1 MRSERRQSARRED
14 PELRGRRSEP
24 RAVIGLRTTTEMLSG
39 RCEATLMNLSAAGAQ
54 LSGDALPALGKDVLV
69 TCGPIEVFGT
79 VVWVES
85 KRCGI
90 QFDEPITPGLVAELR
105 RTAAAADHS
114 TASDDEMRAA
124 EDWLNGLA
132 R

>member
-1 MRSERRQSARRED
+1 MRSERRQSARKED

-24 RAVIGLRTTTEMLSG
+24 RAVIGLRTCTEMLSG
-39 RCEATLMNLSAAGAQ
+39 RREATLMNLSAAGAQ
-54 LSGDALPALGKDVLV
+54 LTGDVLPALGKDVLV

-79 VVWVES
+79 VVWSEA

-90 QFDEPITPGLVAELR
+90 LFDEPITPKMVAELR

-114 TASDDEMRAA
+114 SVSEDEIRAA

>member
-1 MRSERRQSARRED
+1 MRSERRSSARAED
-14 PELRGRRSEP
+14 PELRGRRSTP
-24 RAVIGLRTTTEMLSG
+24 RAVIGLRTMTEMLSG
-39 RCEATLMNLSAAGAQ
+39 RSEATLLNLSSAGAQ
-54 LSGDALPALGKDVLV
+54 LMGEALPVAGKDVLV

-79 VVWVES
+79 VVWAE
-85 KRCGI
+85 KDRCGI
-90 QFDEPITPGLVAELR
+90 QFDEPITPKMVAELR

-114 TASDDEMRAA
+114 TVRQDEMRAA

>member
-1 MRSERRQSARRED
+1 MRSERRQSVRSED

-90 QFDEPITPGLVAELR
+90 QFDEAITPKMVAELR
-105 RTAAAADHS
+105 RIAAEADHS
-114 TASDDEMRAA
+114 SLHQDEIRAA

>member
-1 MRSERRQSARRED
+1 
-14 PELRGRRSEP
+14 
-24 RAVIGLRTTTEMLSG
+24 MLSG
-39 RCEATLMNLSAAGAQ
+39 RREATLLNLSSAGAQ
-54 LSGDALPALGKDVLV
+54 LTGEALPAVGKDVLV
-69 TCGPIEVFGT
+69 ACGPNEVFGT
-79 VVWVES
+79 VVWAEG
-85 KRCGI
+85 KHCGI

>member
-1 MRSERRQSARRED
+1 MIS
-14 PELRGRRSEP
+14 GRR
-24 RAVIGLRTTTEMLSG
+24 
-39 RCEATLMNLSAAGAQ
+39 EATLLNLSSAGAQ
-54 LSGDALPALGKDVLV
+54 LMGGELPGVGKDVLV

-79 VVWVES
+79 VVWAHAD
-85 KRCGI
+85 RCGI
-90 QFDEPITPGLVAELR
+90 QFDEPITPKMVAELR

-114 TASDDEMRAA
+114 SVSEDEIRAA

>member
-1 MRSERRQSARRED
+1 MRSERRHSARAED

-39 RCEATLMNLSAAGAQ
+39 RREATLLNLSAAGSQ
-54 LSGDALPALGKDVLV
+54 LMGGGLPGLGKDVLV
-69 TCGPIEVFGT
+69 TCGPIEAFGT
-79 VVWVES
+79 VVWAERD
-85 KRCGI
+85 RCGI
-90 QFDEPITPGLVAELR
+90 QFDEPITPQQVAKLR
-105 RTAAAADHS
+105 RAAADADHS
-114 TASDDEMRAA
+114 TVNDDEMRAA